1 MADDPLISAAEATLE
16 AAIQPVRRQDCRGL
30 TPIEQFFLSI
40 LETGVIPNAE
50 PDRPVVL
57 TSRLVLA
64 ARQHWFLRDLTVEAL
79 GQFLRNQG
87 LVRRRT
93 TYANGWIFP
102 KLSEARRVWDA
113 RYGAHVWPARP
124 FEWEHVPPFRPFTNR
139 QWREAGRGG
148 TGGRTV

>member
-1 MADDPLISAAEATLE
+1 
-16 AAIQPVRRQDCRGL
+16 VRRQSRHGL
-30 TPIEQFFLSI
+30 TPIEEFFLSI

-50 PDRPVVL
+50 PDRPIVL
-57 TSRLVLA
+57 TSRLVLV

-79 GQFLRNQG
+79 GQFLRSQG

-102 KLSEARRVWDA
+102 PLAEARRASDA
-113 RYGAHVWPARP
+113 RYGAHIWPARP